1 MNLRNSLR
9 INQKNILNFEL
20 PKHISQIIKYFMNLL
35 NAFRINLR
43 IMCNF
48 ELPKHIIQ
56 IIKY

>member
-1 MNLRNSLR
+1 MNVRNSLR
-9 INQKNILNFEL
+9 INLKNTLNFEFR
-20 PKHISQIIKYFMNLL
+20 KHIIQIIKYFLNLRIS
-35 NAFRINLR
+35 FRINLR